1 LQQRIQEA
9 EYPALRDSIASLV
22 NCKFR
27 PLNKKNIVSK
37 ILFIMSK
44 NVLIVDD
51 SLYMRTV
58 IKDAL
63 EHAGFRV
70 VGQAANGE
78 EAIDL
83 AFELQPDIITL
94 DNILPD
100 MIGTDILKV
109 YTEEGLLSKVIM
121 ISAVGQ
127 ESVIQ
132 EGLNLGAK
140 AYIVKPFTSDQLL
153 SEVNKL

>member
-1 LQQRIQEA
+1 
-9 EYPALRDSIASLV
+9 
-22 NCKFR
+22 
-27 PLNKKNIVSK
+27 
-37 ILFIMSK
+37 MTK

-58 IKDAL
+58 IKNAL
-63 EHAGFRV
+63 EQAGYTV

-78 EAIDL
+78 QAIDL
-83 AFELQPDIITL
+83 AFELKPDIITL

-109 YTEEGLLSKVIM
+109 YNHEGLLSKVIM

-132 EGLNLGAK
+132 EGLSLGAQS
-140 AYIVKPFTSDQLL
+140 YIVKPFTSEQLV
-153 SEVNKL
+153 SELNKL

>member
-1 LQQRIQEA
+1 
-9 EYPALRDSIASLV
+9 
-22 NCKFR
+22 
-27 PLNKKNIVSK
+27 
-37 ILFIMSK
+37 MSK

-51 SLYMRTV
+51 SLYMRTL

-63 EHAGFRV
+63 EKGGFKII
-70 VGQAANGE
+70 GQAANGE
-78 EAIDL
+78 EAIDM

-109 YTEEGLLSKVIM
+109 YKDEGLKSRVVM

-127 ESVIQ
+127 ESVIN
-132 EGLNLGAK
+132 EGLSLGAN
-140 AYIVKPFTSDQLL
+140 AYIVKPFTSEQLL
-153 SEVNKL
+153 SIVGQS

>member
-1 LQQRIQEA
+1 MA
-9 EYPALRDSIASLV
+9 
-22 NCKFR
+22 
-27 PLNKKNIVSK
+27 
-37 ILFIMSK
+37 K
-44 NVLIVDD
+44 NVLVVDD

-63 EHAGFRV
+63 EQNGYRV
-70 VGQAANGE
+70 VGQASNGE

-83 AFELQPDIITL
+83 AFELLPDIITL

-132 EGLNLGAK
+132 EGLSLGAK
-140 AYIVKPFTSDQLL
+140 AYIVKPFTSDRVRVTNQNIFNTGN
-153 SEVNKL
+153 SCKLKAFF

>member
-1 LQQRIQEA
+1 
-9 EYPALRDSIASLV
+9 
-22 NCKFR
+22 
-27 PLNKKNIVSK
+27 
-37 ILFIMSK
+37 MSK

-51 SLYMRTV
+51 SLYMRTL

-63 EHAGFRV
+63 EEGGYTI
-70 VGQAANGE
+70 VGEASNGE

-83 AFELQPDIITL
+83 AFELQPDFITL

-109 YTEEGLLSKVIM
+109 YKDEGLPCKIIM

-127 ESVIQ
+127 ESVIS
-132 EGLNLGAK
+132 EGLSLGASD
-140 AYIVKPFTSDQLL
+140 YLVKPFTPEQLL
-153 SEVNKL
+153 KALNK

>member
-1 LQQRIQEA
+1 MT
-9 EYPALRDSIASLV
+9 
-22 NCKFR
+22 
-27 PLNKKNIVSK
+27 KK
-37 ILFIMSK
+37 
-44 NVLIVDD
+44 VLIVDD
-51 SLYMRTV
+51 SLYMRTL

-63 EHAGFRV
+63 EGGGYEI
-70 VGQAANGE
+70 VGQASNGE

-109 YTEEGLLSKVIM
+109 YKDEGLPCKVIM

-127 ESVIQ
+127 ESVISESIQ
-132 EGLNLGAK
+132 LGVSK
-140 AYIVKPFTSDQLL
+140 YLVKPFTSEQLL
-153 SEVNKL
+153 EAVKQA